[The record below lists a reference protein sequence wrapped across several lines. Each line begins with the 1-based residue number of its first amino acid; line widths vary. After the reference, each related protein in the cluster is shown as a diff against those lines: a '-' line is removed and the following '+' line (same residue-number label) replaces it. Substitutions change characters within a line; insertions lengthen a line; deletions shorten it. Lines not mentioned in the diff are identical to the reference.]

1 MKHLLRLFLLSGLTC
16 FFTGCYP
23 VYQNSGA
30 PEIPVDFWQAFQGD
44 DERILLFPV
53 LKSEISEHS
62 TLGAPHVIRSF
73 TAPAEYD
80 LRWRIDSPFGVIA
93 GEKYAV
99 EELCF
104 ISQTG
109 KVLSLR
115 RKVLSESPNAIWREK
130 FTGSIIEAG
139 RLYLLE
145 MLRNRRAEFAPPR
158 EVLSAC
164 SLDNRRAKG
173 SWSASERK
181 IAIDFLSAFSPNQR

>member
-1 MKHLLRLFLLSGLTC
+1 MKHLLRLFFLSGFTC
-16 FFTGCYP
+16 FVTGCYP

-30 PEIPVDFWQAFQGD
+30 PEIPGDFWQAFHGD

-53 LKSEISEHS
+53 LKSEISEYS
-62 TLGAPHVIRSF
+62 TLGAPRVIRSF

-104 ISQTG
+104 VSQKG

-115 RKVLSESPNAIWREK
+115 RKVSSGSPNAIWREK

-139 RLYLLE
+139 RLHLLE
-145 MLRNRRAEFAPPR
+145 LLRNRKAEFSPPR

-164 SLDNRRAKG
+164 SLDHRRAKG
-173 SWSASERK
+173 RWSAFERE
-181 IAIDFLSAFSPNQR
+181 IAIDFLSALTPNQR